1 MVRPISSAEL
11 LADRPLGHALV
22 LGGTGFL
29 GAPLVRRLCA
39 AGVRTTCLVH
49 RRPPTTTEA
58 RVVRGS
64 LDLFPWRSLE
74 GDLPDVIFH
83 LARIPGRGGWRG
95 PMTRLRNRLA
105 NERLMLWLAS
115 CPRPPLLVY
124 VGGTLAYGSRG
135 DEEVTEAT
143 PLSPISFA
151 RDYHAAERPWL
162 RALRGALPVIVVRPA
177 WVLGPG
183 AWFEAYYRR
192 FMRAE
197 RAVPLFG
204 PGRNWMS
211 LVHVED
217 CAGLLAHF
225 ARHAPPVT
233 TVNVFAGA
241 PLRQMELAE
250 RLARVSGLPVR
261 RVPLEEMA
269 ARFGRAVRE
278 AFDFSARVGTLHS
291 ALHASFAPQHLDLD
305 RALAALLARATVEP
319 TPGETRRGGARP
331 PTTAASG

>member
-1 MVRPISSAEL
+1 VRPISSVEL

-22 LGGTGFL
+22 LGGTGFR
-29 GAPLVRRLCA
+29 GGPLVRRLCA

-49 RRPPTTTEA
+49 RRPPPVPEA

-64 LDLFPWRSLE
+64 LDLFPWRSLD
-74 GDLPDVIFH
+74 GDPPDVIFH

-95 PMTRLRNRLA
+95 PVTRLRNRLA

-115 CPRPPLLVY
+115 CPRPPLLIY

-162 RALRGALPVIVVRPA
+162 RALRANNVPVIVARPA
-177 WVLGPG
+177 WLLGPG
-183 AWFEAYYRR
+183 SWFEAYYRR
-192 FMRAE
+192 FMRAQ
-197 RAVPLFG
+197 RAVPSFG

-217 CAGLLAHF
+217 CAGLLLHIG
-225 ARHAPPVT
+225 RHAPPMT

-241 PLRQMELAE
+241 PIQQMELAE
-250 RLARVSGLPVR
+250 RLARVSRLPVR
-261 RVPLEEMA
+261 RVSLGEME

-291 ALHASFAPQHLDLD
+291 GLHASFAPQHLDLD
-305 RALAALLARATVEP
+305 RALAALI
-319 TPGETRRGGARP
+319 
-331 PTTAASG
+331 AAEA